1 MNAINVALATDHN
14 GVRQTCVAVKSLIES
29 NRDGSDLTIWLLL
42 SKDVDSGD
50 RRQLTGLVEGCSR
63 VEIKCVDAAGVLETY
78 RPQMESY
85 VRLWPL
91 AAFTRLFV
99 DVLLPES
106 VKRILYIDIDT
117 LVTDSVH
124 SLFDLDME
132 GSLFGAVPEADF
144 KTSNGRY
151 ERLCFAKDVPFYF
164 NSGVLL
170 MNLDEYRKT
179 GGHEDAL
186 RILEKIKDRI
196 ITPDQDIMNYMGNG
210 RTLALHPRW
219 NHNDGLLVKQ
229 FTISGLP
236 GHTYRGKI
244 GREILEAIVSPGI
257 IHYMGQ
263 HKPWRYNHRPERKR
277 YARAMESLGWS
288 TEGLCGKT
296 FSQKTELIF
305 FDVLHWILFRI
316 ATLRVRLGKVTGK

>member
-1 MNAINVALATDHN
+1 MDTAIATDHN
-14 GVRQTCVAVKSLIES
+14 GVRQTCVAAKSLIEA
-29 NRDGSDLTIWLLL
+29 NKNEAGLVIWFLL
-42 SKDVDSGD
+42 SKDVDGD
-50 RRQLTGLVEGCSR
+50 DRQRLIGLAEGMPR
-63 VEIKCVDAAGVLETY
+63 VEIKCVDAASVLETY

-85 VRLWPL
+85 ARQWPL

-99 DVLLPES
+99 DVILPES
-106 VKRILYIDIDT
+106 VERILYIDIDT
-117 LVTDSVH
+117 LVTDSVQP
-124 SLFDLDME
+124 LFNLDME
-132 GSLFGAVPEADF
+132 GFLFGAVPEADF

-151 ERLCFAKDVPFYF
+151 ERLGFRKDVPFYF

-170 MNLDEYRKT
+170 MNLDGYRKA
-179 GGHEDAL
+179 GGHEEAL
-186 RILEKIKDRI
+186 RILDKIKDRI
-196 ITPDQDIMNYMGNG
+196 VTPDQDIMNYMGKG